1 MTSVE
6 PKISPPNHHCFS
18 HDHHPRSSPS
28 RIATLQPF
36 RAPRFV
42 TFVTGFLRFLASYAT
57 LCILRFVTCWLTDTM
72 LQAPW
77 SRREE
82 RKPREKMTVAWVLLR
97 RKTFHIFRPRR
108 WLIEATRC
116 RFFALVALEI
126 AIRWKNQE
134 GSFRTERKPMF
145 APSDRFLARA
155 SRSSGAENF
164 SLSRERKVSA
174 TAVRS
179 LRADN
184 RANWNTGRA
193 FFSFFSRDLSKT
205 TRYVEPAIVN
215 STTTL

>member
-1 MTSVE
+1 MTSVKL
-6 PKISPPNHHCFS
+6 KISPPNHHCFS

-57 LCILRFVTCWLTDTM
+57 LCILRFVTCWLTDTV

-77 SRREE
+77 SRHEE
-82 RKPREKMTVAWVLLR
+82 RKPREKMTVAWLLLR

-108 WLIEATRC
+108 LLIEATRC
-116 RFFALVALEI
+116 RFFALVSPEI
-126 AIRWKNQE
+126 AIRCKNQE

-145 APSDRFLARA
+145 APSDRFLARM
-155 SRSSGAENF
+155 SRSSGAGNF
-164 SLSRERKVSA
+164 WLSRERKV
-174 TAVRS
+174 TARS

-184 RANWNTGRA
+184 RANWNTGHA
-193 FFSFFSRDLSKT
+193 FFSFFSRHLSKT
-205 TRYVEPAIVN
+205 TRYVEAAIVN

>member
-1 MTSVE
+1 MTSVKL
-6 PKISPPNHHCFS
+6 KISPPNHHCFS

-57 LCILRFVTCWLTDTM
+57 LCILRFVTCWLTDTV

-77 SRREE
+77 SRHEE
-82 RKPREKMTVAWVLLR
+82 RKPREKMTVAWLLLR

-108 WLIEATRC
+108 LLIEATRC
-116 RFFALVALEI
+116 RFFALVSPEI
-126 AIRWKNQE
+126 AIRCKNQE

-145 APSDRFLARA
+145 APSDRFLARM
-155 SRSSGAENF
+155 SRSSGAGNF
-164 SLSRERKVSA
+164 WLSRERKV
-174 TAVRS
+174 TARS

-184 RANWNTGRA
+184 RANWNTGHA
-193 FFSFFSRDLSKT
+193 FFSFFSRHLFKT
-205 TRYVEPAIVN
+205 TRYVEAAIVN